1 LRHSVTSAEQ
11 KSRVERIVLIADLL
25 GTAVFAVEGAIAAML
40 AGAAC
45 LLLRLL
51 SVHFGWQLPKVMGA

>member
-51 SVHFGWQLPKVMGA
+51 SVRFGWQLPKVMGA

>member
-1 LRHSVTSAEQ
+1 
-11 KSRVERIVLIADLL
+11 VLIADLL